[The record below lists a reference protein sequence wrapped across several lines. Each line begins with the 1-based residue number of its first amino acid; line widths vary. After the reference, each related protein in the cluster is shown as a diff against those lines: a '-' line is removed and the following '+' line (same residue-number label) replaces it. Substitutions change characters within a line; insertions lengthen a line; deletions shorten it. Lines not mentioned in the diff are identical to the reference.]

1 MNQLGLK
8 YGHIRQANTG
18 ILDMFFERYLEDNA
32 RAPIA
37 FFEWVEKVYNP
48 RDLARAFIAKG
59 WANVLVNGVLR
70 RE

>member
-1 MNQLGLK
+1 
-8 YGHIRQANTG
+8 
-18 ILDMFFERYLEDNA
+18 MFFERYLEDNA
-32 RAPIA
+32 CAPIA

-48 RDLARAFIAKG
+48 RELAHAFIAKG